1 MAQYLSICDWLLSL
15 SIVFSRFIH
24 VVRTS
29 FLFNSPR
36 AWAFSNIYFYLF
48 IWPHQFF
55 VAACGIFSC
64 GLWTLNCSARDLV
77 SWPGSEPRAPALG
90 VRSLHPWTARELGF
104 WWEVRRQSSRLHWF
118 CPECLSALGGIHWVL
133 LPMFLGPDEQVNSRH
148 PSVRTEPP
156 KGTWVDQCLG
166 YQGGSLRLAAMQSRN
181 SAQKVWEEI
190 FSKAKVPGHL
200 PQSEEMS
207 LFPCVS

>member
-29 FLFNSPR
+29 FLFNSLW
-36 AWAFSNIYFYLF
+36 AWAFLNIFIYLF
-48 IWPHQFF
+48 IWLHQVF
-55 VAACGIFSC
+55 VAACRIFSC
-64 GLWTLNCSARDLV
+64 GLWTLNCSAWDLV

-90 VRSLHPWTARELGF
+90 VHSLDPWTARELGF
-104 WWEVRRQSSRLHWF
+104 WWEVRGQSLRLHWF
-118 CPECLSALGGIHWVL
+118 CLECLSALGGIHWVL

-156 KGTWVDQCLG
+156 KGDLSGPVSGLPGRQFAVGCNALKKLCPEGLG
-166 YQGGSLRLAAMQSRN
+166 GNIFQS
-181 SAQKVWEEI
+181 
-190 FSKAKVPGHL
+190 
-200 PQSEEMS
+200 
-207 LFPCVS
+207 